1 MEQKP
6 LPQIVLESVLNFCL
20 TIGLYHGY
28 TNGMKTAI
36 SLPDTLFSEA
46 DTAAK
51 RMGIPRSQL
60 FSQALEEYLEKHKSE
75 NITDSYNR
83 LFSSNETAAENTVP
97 YASLES
103 LRELT
108 KNDTW

>member
-1 MEQKP
+1 
-6 LPQIVLESVLNFCL
+6 
-20 TIGLYHGY
+20 
-28 TNGMKTAI
+28 MKTAI

-46 DTAAK
+46 DTVAK

-83 LFSSNETAAENTVP
+83 LYSNTETAAENTVS